1 MTDLAGAERAAGAGD
16 HVVARETLRLVDEEQ
31 SSGHEVKPRLAS
43 MRIAVIGAGAVGGL
57 VAALAARAGHEVLV
71 TARGEHADAIARAG
85 LRVDGGW
92 GEWVAAVELVRS
104 IPNDRVDLIVLA
116 TKAHDSA
123 EALAPWAA
131 HDGTPVLVLQNG
143 LGGEDAVRDALPH
156 SPVAIGLA
164 LFAVSLTGP
173 GHITVTGPN
182 GLTLGGDPA
191 AVAVAEPLLLA
202 ALPAKLVLAADI
214 RGAQWTKL
222 LINQVNALPAIT
234 GLSVQQTIADPA
246 ILSVLARGMVETVA
260 VGDAAGVAWGRIGAV
275 DADAVA
281 RVREGG
287 AAAAAELAQHLAA
300 GMGEVP
306 NPASM
311 LQSIRRGRTTEVDAI
326 NGAIVDYGT
335 SLGIPT
341 PVNAALVDLVRT
353 VQKGVPHLTAAE
365 ALSRLPAA

>member
-1 MTDLAGAERAAGAGD
+1 
-16 HVVARETLRLVDEEQ
+16 
-31 SSGHEVKPRLAS
+31 

-57 VAALAARAGHEVLV
+57 VAALTARAGHEVLV
-71 TARGEHADAIARAG
+71 TARGEHAEAIARAG
-85 LRVDGGW
+85 LRIDGGW

-104 IPNDRVDLIVLA
+104 IPTHPVDLFVLA

-123 EALAPWAA
+123 EALAPWAT

-191 AVAVAEPLLLA
+191 AVAVAELLLRE
-202 ALPAKLVLAADI
+202 ALPAELVLAENI

-234 GLSVQQTIADPA
+234 GLSVQQTVAHAQLRDVIARA
-246 ILSVLARGMVETVA
+246 MVETVR
-260 VGDAAGVAWGRIGAV
+260 VGTAAGARWGAIGAV
-275 DADAVA
+275 DAEAVA

-287 AAAAAELAQHLAA
+287 TAAAAELAQHLAA
-300 GMGEVP
+300 GMGDVP

-326 NGAIVDYGT
+326 NGAIVDYGN
-335 SLGIPT
+335 SLGVPT
-341 PVNAALVDLVRT
+341 PVNAALIGLVRA
-353 VQKGVPHLTAAE
+353 VQSGVPHLTADE

>member
-1 MTDLAGAERAAGAGD
+1 
-16 HVVARETLRLVDEEQ
+16 
-31 SSGHEVKPRLAS
+31 

-71 TARGEHADAIARAG
+71 TARGEHAEAIARAG
-85 LRVDGGW
+85 MHVDGGW
-92 GEWVAAVELVRS
+92 GEWVAPVELVRS
-104 IPNDRVDLIVLA
+104 IPTHPVDLIVLA
-116 TKAHDSA
+116 TKTHDSV

-131 HDGTPVLVLQNG
+131 HDGTPVLVVQNG

-173 GHITVTGPN
+173 GHVTVTGPN
-182 GLTLGGDPA
+182 GLTLGGDSA
-191 AVAVAEPLLLA
+191 AVAVAEPLLRET
-202 ALPAKLVLAADI
+202 LPAEIVLAENI

-234 GLSVQQTIADPA
+234 GLSVQQTIAHSE
-246 ILSVLARGMVETVA
+246 LRGVMARAMVETVA
-260 VGDAAGVAWGRIGAV
+260 VGDAVGVRWGRIGAV

-281 RVREGG
+281 AVRAGG
-287 AAAAAELAQHLAA
+287 TTAAAELAQHLAA
-300 GMGEVP
+300 GMGDVP

-326 NGAIVDYGT
+326 NGIIVDIGN
-335 SLGIPT
+335 SVGVAA
-341 PVNAALVDLVRT
+341 PVNAALVGLVR
-353 VQKGVPHLTAAE
+353 QAQSGSPALT
-365 ALSRLPAA
+365 PAAALARIPAPS

>member
-1 MTDLAGAERAAGAGD
+1 
-16 HVVARETLRLVDEEQ
+16 
-31 SSGHEVKPRLAS
+31 
-43 MRIAVIGAGAVGGL
+43 
-57 VAALAARAGHEVLV
+57 LAARAGHEVLV
-71 TARGEHADAIARAG
+71 TARGEHAEAIARSG
-85 LRVDGGW
+85 VRVDGGW
-92 GEWVAAVELVRS
+92 GEWMAPVELVRS
-104 IPNDRVDLIVLA
+104 VPTYLVDLIVLA

-123 EALAPWAA
+123 EALAPWAT

-143 LGGEDAVRDALPH
+143 LGGEDAVRDALPR

-164 LFAVSLTGP
+164 LFAVSLTSP

-191 AVAVAEPLLLA
+191 AVAVAGPVLRM
-202 ALPAKLVLAADI
+202 ALPAELVLTDNI

-234 GLSVQQTIADPA
+234 GLSVQQTVANPA
-246 ILSVLARGMVETVA
+246 LRAILARGMVETVA
-260 VGDAAGVAWGRIGAV
+260 VGDAAGITWGRIGAV
-275 DADAVA
+275 DAEAVA
-281 RVREGG
+281 RVRSGG

-300 GMGEVP
+300 GMGDVP

-326 NGAIVDYGT
+326 NGVIVDYGN

-341 PVNAALVDLVRT
+341 PVNAALVGLIRKAQSGEPPLT
-353 VQKGVPHLTAAE
+353 VAQT
-365 ALSRLPAA
+365 LSRLPA

>member
-1 MTDLAGAERAAGAGD
+1 
-16 HVVARETLRLVDEEQ
+16 
-31 SSGHEVKPRLAS
+31 

-71 TARGEHADAIARAG
+71 TARGEHAEAIARAG

-104 IPNDRVDLIVLA
+104 IPNDPVDLIALA

-123 EALAPWAA
+123 VALAPWAA
-131 HDGTPVLVLQNG
+131 YDGTPVLVLQNG
-143 LGGEDAVRDALPH
+143 LGGEDAVRDALPN

-182 GLTLGGDPA
+182 GLTLGGDSA
-191 AVAVAEPLLLA
+191 AVAVAEPLLRG
-202 ALPAKLVLAADI
+202 ALPAEIVLAENI

-234 GLSVQQTIADPA
+234 GLSVQQTIAHPQLRDV
-246 ILSVLARGMVETVA
+246 IARAMVETVRVGNA
-260 VGDAAGVAWGRIGAV
+260 VGARWDAIGAV
-275 DADAVA
+275 DAEAVA
-281 RVREGG
+281 RVREDG
-287 AAAAAELAQHLAA
+287 AARAAELAQLLAA
-300 GMGEVP
+300 GMGDVP

-311 LQSIRRGRTTEVDAI
+311 LQSILRGRTTEVDAI
-326 NGAIVDYGT
+326 NGAVVDYGN
-335 SLGIPT
+335 SVGVST
-341 PVNAALVDLVRT
+341 PVNAALVGLVRKA
-353 VQKGVPHLTAAE
+353 QSGGPPLTPAQ
-365 ALSRLPAA
+365 ALARIPAQS

>member
-1 MTDLAGAERAAGAGD
+1 
-16 HVVARETLRLVDEEQ
+16 
-31 SSGHEVKPRLAS
+31 

-71 TARGEHADAIARAG
+71 TARGEHAEAIARGG

-92 GEWVAAVELVRS
+92 GEWVAAVELVES
-104 IPNDRVDLIVLA
+104 IPNPPGANPAGRALDLIVLA

-123 EALAPWAA
+123 EAMAPWVT

-143 LGGEDAVRDALPH
+143 LGGEDAVREALPY

-164 LFAVSLTGP
+164 LFAVSLTDP
-173 GHITVTGPN
+173 GHVTVTGPN
-182 GLTLGGDPA
+182 GLTLGGDAA
-191 AVAVAEPLLLA
+191 AVAVAEPLMRET
-202 ALPAKLVLAADI
+202 LPAEIVLAENI

-234 GLSVQQTIADPA
+234 GLSVQQTIAHSGLRD
-246 ILSVLARGMVETVA
+246 VLARAMVETVR
-260 VGDAAGVAWGRIGAV
+260 VGTAAGARWGRIGAV
-275 DADAVA
+275 DAEAVA
-281 RVREGG
+281 RVRTGG
-287 AAAAAELAQHLAA
+287 AAAAAAELAQHLAA
-300 GMGEVP
+300 GMGTVP

-326 NGAIVDYGT
+326 NGVIVDFGN

-341 PVNAALVDLVRT
+341 PVNAALVGLVRRAQT
-353 VQKGVPHLTAAE
+353 GSPALTPAE
-365 ALSRLPAA
+365 ALARISAPS

>member
-1 MTDLAGAERAAGAGD
+1 
-16 HVVARETLRLVDEEQ
+16 
-31 SSGHEVKPRLAS
+31 

-57 VAALAARAGHEVLV
+57 VAALTARAGHEVLV
-71 TARGEHADAIARAG
+71 TARGEHAAAIARAG
-85 LRVDGGW
+85 VHVDGGW

-104 IPNDRVDLIVLA
+104 IPNRPFDLLVLA
-116 TKAHDSA
+116 TKAHDSTD
-123 EALAPWAA
+123 ALAPWAD

-173 GHITVTGPN
+173 GHVTVTGPN

-191 AVAVAEPLLLA
+191 AIDVAEPLLRET
-202 ALPAKLVLAADI
+202 LPAEIVLAENI

-234 GLSVQQTIADPA
+234 GLSVQQTIGHAG
-246 ILSVLARGMVETVA
+246 LRGVLARAMVETVR
-260 VGDAAGVAWGRIGAV
+260 VGTAAGARWGRIGAV

-281 RVREGG
+281 AVRTGG
-287 AAAAAELAQHLAA
+287 TAAAAELAQHLAA
-300 GMGEVP
+300 GMGDVP

-311 LQSIRRGRTTEVDAI
+311 LQSIRRGRTTEVDEI
-326 NGAIVDYGT
+326 NGAIVAIGVQHGT
-335 SLGIPT
+335 PT
-341 PVNAALVDLVRT
+341 PVNAALVALV
-353 VQKGVPHLTAAE
+353 HAAE
-365 ALSRLPAA
+365 RSGAHLSPAELAASIPPPE